1 MQRHVSIVAEYYF
14 LEFTM
19 FILKVTLY
27 MQHVKHYNIFQ
38 EQKVEPFPF
47 WFQFFVSMS
56 QTILFHVFVF
66 SGYE

>member
-1 MQRHVSIVAEYYF
+1 MQRHVGIVAEYDV
-14 LEFTM
+14 LEFIM
-19 FILKVTLY
+19 FILKVALY

-38 EQKVEPFPF
+38 EQKLKPVPF

-56 QTILFHVFVF
+56 QIIPFHVFVF